1 MKKVNKYP
9 LKWETKQTIEL
20 PIGAQII
27 SCKSKDDETPAIY
40 AVVDP
45 TEDMIQPVVIVMLAT
60 YAEVDDHDLEHLKFL
75 NTVKLKKKENGV
87 LTTKYMVH
95 VFVGVD

>member
-9 LKWETKQTIEL
+9 LKWETKQIVNL
-20 PIGAQII
+20 PVGSQII

-45 TEDMIQPVVIVMLAT
+45 EEDVTEPVVIVMLAT
-60 YAEVDDHDLEHLKFL
+60 YAEIEDHDLDHLRFL
-75 NTVKLKKKENGV
+75 NTLKLKKLENGV